1 MRYYVEINGES
12 SLNIQGL
19 MIQSLPSISKPL
31 MRSKQETIDGRDGD
45 IVTKLGYSA
54 YDKTLKIGLWGN
66 YDINEVIAFFN
77 QEGTITFSNEPDKY
91 YRFTILNRDDYV
103 SQLDKFR
110 TCTIALH
117 CQPYKYKLNEEAEEL
132 ENEYVEQEG
141 TSLSFTNTLE
151 APMGIDLKGNTLQ
164 NGTPTPSSPIPINNV
179 SGDNQVNVVGK
190 NHYNINV
197 NYDWIGSNTNY
208 TITGNTINV
217 NGKYFVASLQNV
229 KQNTNYTISA
239 TRQIIQDNNTCGT
252 IRIFTQDKSQMLGE
266 GKTTFTFNTGNNSQ
280 IYVLLYAGLNQQ
292 GNVNFSNIQLEK
304 GNQATTY
311 EAYNGTT
318 YNIDLPVEN
327 LCNGINQGYW
337 LNQAANSCGKS
348 TYDSGLVVAV
358 NGGNYTIST
367 SASQTRYRVACLT
380 SLPDSSQV
388 SSYNGVNKDNTSD
401 SITIN
406 TTGYNYLIVN
416 ATDLTK
422 IQIEYGS
429 KANTYTPFG
438 TTPIELNKIGTYQ
451 DRPFKAVNGDKF
463 YDSLDNATK
472 QTLTYGKWYL
482 HKEIGKYTFTG
493 DETFTLQNSN
503 KRAHILNTNNQLG
516 DILKTTGG
524 TGILYGM
531 YCNKLEEKT
540 ANQTWTGTQGI
551 SYDYNSGANQ
561 EDIDISINGLTTI
574 DQYKSAINGITMYF
588 ILNTPTNIEITYT
601 NLIEQL
607 ESIKNAM
614 SKEGTTNVNQVNNDV
629 PFIINASVLSGT
641 DSITLT
647 NEGNAT
653 SKPTLTITG
662 SGVVGVYLE
671 NIQMFNISLGT
682 NETIIIDTENM
693 EAYYGSQ
700 LKNRQVTG
708 DYSNF
713 ALQSGTNN
721 LKFTGLV
728 TNVEITNY
736 NRWI

>member
-12 SLNIQGL
+12 SLDIQGL

-66 YDINEVIAFFN
+66 YDINKVIAFFN

-141 TSLSFTNTLE
+141 TNLTFSNTLE
-151 APMGIDLKGNTLQ
+151 APMNIDLKGNTLQ

-179 SGDNQVNVVGK
+179 SGDNNIVVSNENLKSTGTIYSYYFNASSFTASNRTLCIPIEPNTTYYIK
-190 NHYNINV
+190 KSMVSNRFRICLTNDVPSTSTSVYEYQDVSTQTETSIT
-197 NYDWIGSNTNY
+197 NTNY
-208 TITGNTINV
+208 AYLNIFFWQ
-217 NGKYFVASLQNV
+217 NGD
-229 KQNTNYTISA
+229 TYT
-239 TRQIIQDNNTCGT
+239 
-252 IRIFTQDKSQMLGE
+252 E
-266 GKTTFTFNTGNNSQ
+266 EQ
-280 IYVLLYAGLNQQ
+280 IYDSLNIYTQ
-292 GNVNFSNIQLEK
+292 
-304 GNQATTY
+304 
-311 EAYNGTT
+311 GTT

-327 LCNGINQGYW
+327 LFDKDNANIENGYIDTVGMVLITSQ
-337 LNQAANSCGKS
+337 LNRLFYIPCKPNTTYTISRSIITSTFRVA
-348 TYDSGLVVAV
+348 TYDSTPFPSTTSSSLTYSISGL
-358 NGGNYTIST
+358 I
-367 SASQTRYRVACLT
+367 
-380 SLPDSSQV
+380 
-388 SSYNGVNKDNTSD
+388 KDNSAT
-401 SITIN
+401 SITI
-406 TTGYNYLIVN
+406 TTGANAKYLIVHYGRLETDTN
-416 ATDLTK
+416 IEESLATIQVELGTK
-422 IQIEYGS
+422 P
-429 KANTYTPFG
+429 NTYTPYG

-451 DRPFKAVNGDKF
+451 DYF
-463 YDSLDNATK
+463 YKDND
-472 QTLTYGKWYL
+472 KWYL
-482 HKEIGKYTFTG
+482 HKETKKLDMSTIIDWVKTDDGSFFKSGFVDTYGIKRDTLLSNIFQYSTENWYDNGYFGIASSGNMWVKTG
-493 DETFTLQNSN
+493 DSSLTTATAFTNWLSN
-503 KRAHILNTNNQLG
+503 KGAIMY
-516 DILKTTGG
+516 
-524 TGILYGM
+524 GIL
-531 YCNKLEEKT
+531 T
-540 ANQTWTGTQGI
+540 
-551 SYDYNSGANQ
+551 
-561 EDIDISINGLTTI
+561 
-574 DQYKSAINGITMYF
+574 
-588 ILNTPTNIEITYT
+588 TPTNTEITYT
-601 NLIEQL
+601 PLIEQL

-614 SKEGTTNVNQVNNDV
+614 SKEGTTNVNQVNNDA
-629 PFIINASVLSGT
+629 PFIITASVLSGT

-647 NEGNAT
+647 NEGNTT

>member
-12 SLNIQGL
+12 SLDIQGL

-54 YDKTLKIGLWGN
+54 YDKTLKISLWGN

-77 QEGTITFSNEPDKY
+77 QEGEIVFSNEPDKY

-132 ENEYVEQEG
+132 ENEYVEETG
-141 TSLSFTNTLE
+141 TSLTFNNTLV
-151 APMGIDLKGNTLQ
+151 APMNIDLKGNTLQ
-164 NGTPTPSSPIPINNV
+164 NGTPTPSSPVPINNV
-179 SGDNQVNVVGK
+179 SGDNDIVVCGK
-190 NHYNINV
+190 NMLPYPYVDTTKTTNGITFTDNGDGTITISGTASANASFKLLGDSSNQYNIVGNYISGGISAFRRVQIVHYNPGYTVLGNSTGSPAQINK
-197 NYDWIGSNTNY
+197 STY
-208 TITGNTINV
+208 TTGYIEIVIASGEAITTPITI
-217 NGKYFVASLQNV
+217 KPMLTMASD
-229 KQNTNYTISA
+229 S
-239 TRQIIQDNNTCGT
+239 
-252 IRIFTQDKSQMLGE
+252 
-266 GKTTFTFNTGNNSQ
+266 
-280 IYVLLYAGLNQQ
+280 
-292 GNVNFSNIQLEK
+292 
-304 GNQATTY
+304 TY

-327 LCNGINQGYW
+327 LFDKDNANIGAFYIYNNKILASTVDKMIILGIKPNTTYTIQKGLNATQTANRFKVGTCVDTPANNVELTNYVGYGDGT
-337 LNQAANSCGKS
+337 QVQEITITSGANDK
-348 TYDSGLVVAV
+348 YLVVQIA
-358 NGGNYTIST
+358 NNQTNYDEIKGT
-367 SASQTRYRVACLT
+367 
-380 SLPDSSQV
+380 
-388 SSYNGVNKDNTSD
+388 
-401 SITIN
+401 
-406 TTGYNYLIVN
+406 
-416 ATDLTK
+416 

-429 KANTYTPFG
+429 KANTYTPYG
-438 TTPIELNKIGTYQ
+438 TTPIELCKIGTYQ
-451 DRPFKAVNGDKF
+451 DYF
-463 YDSLDNATK
+463 YKDSD
-472 QTLTYGKWYL
+472 KWYL
-482 HKEIGKYTFTG
+482 HKEVGKVVLDGSESYTSMG
-493 DETFTLQNSN
+493 YSSD
-503 KRAHILNTNNQLG
+503 RYA
-516 DILKTTGG
+516 
-524 TGILYGM
+524 YR
-531 YCNKLEEKT
+531 
-540 ANQTWTGTQGI
+540 
-551 SYDYNSGANQ
+551 
-561 EDIDISINGLTTI
+561 TTI
-574 DQYKSAINGITMYF
+574 TNLKQTTDQSDTSLLLSNYYYAISQSGITGENGNGRIANRVNQSDIIIRNDSCTSTTDFKTWLSTHNTIVNYV
-588 ILNTPTNIEITYT
+588 LATPTNTEITYT
-601 NLIEQL
+601 PLINQL

-614 SKEGTTNVNQVNNDV
+614 SKEGTTNVNQVNNDA
-629 PFIINASVLSGT
+629 PFIITASVLSGT

-647 NEGNAT
+647 NEGNTT

>member
-66 YDINEVIAFFN
+66 YDINEIIAFFN
-77 QEGTITFSNEPDKY
+77 QEGEIVFSNEPDKY

-132 ENEYVEQEG
+132 ENEYIEQEG
-141 TSLSFTNTLE
+141 TSLTFNNTLV
-151 APMGIDLKGNTLQ
+151 APMNIDLKGNTLQ
-164 NGTPTPSSPIPINNV
+164 NGTPTPSSPIPVNNV
-179 SGDNQVNVVGK
+179 SGDNQVVVCGK
-190 NHYNINV
+190 NLWRFLSTDYYNNQNISSWNILSLDKLELTSTNGTYANV
-197 NYDWIGSNTNY
+197 KYKLNLPNGTYTFKLGKVTNTNSNMTKKRMTLAQYIGANISVIQHMDEGNSY
-208 TITGNTINV
+208 TINI
-217 NGKYFVASLQNV
+217 
-229 KQNTNYTISA
+229 
-239 TRQIIQDNNTCGT
+239 D
-252 IRIFTQDKSQMLGE
+252 
-266 GKTTFTFNTGNNSQ
+266 NSQ
-280 IYVLLYAGLNQQ
+280 NDFYCIEFWATYETAMINTAT
-292 GNVNFSNIQLEK
+292 FEEIQIEK
-304 GNQATTY
+304 GSTATTY

-348 TYDSGLVVAV
+348 TYDSGLVVEV

-388 SSYNGVNKDNTSD
+388 SSYNGVNKDNTSN
-401 SITIN
+401 SITID

-422 IQIEYGS
+422 IQIEQGS
-429 KANTYTPFG
+429 KPNTYTPYG

-451 DRPFKAVNGDKF
+451 DYIYKEND
-463 YDSLDNATK
+463 
-472 QTLTYGKWYL
+472 KWYL
-482 HKEIGKYTFTG
+482 HKEINKIAIVSGGYLSSG
-493 DETFTLQNSN
+493 SN
-503 KRAHILNTNNQLG
+503 ENFAQFNMNISSFGIGVNNQDNGLCNYFKYYSG
-516 DILKTTGG
+516 VFANTKSDSGFGLFGGG
-524 TGILYGM
+524 TLALSVPRSIAPSGSENTSFATWLENHQTY
-531 YCNKLEEKT
+531 YWYKL
-540 ANQTWTGTQGI
+540 A
-551 SYDYNSGANQ
+551 
-561 EDIDISINGLTTI
+561 
-574 DQYKSAINGITMYF
+574 
-588 ILNTPTNIEITYT
+588 TPTNTEITYQP
-601 NLIEQL
+601 LIEQL

-614 SKEGTTNVNQVNNDV
+614 SKAGTTNVNQVNNDL
-629 PFIINASVLSGT
+629 PFMLDLSVLSGT

-708 DYSNF
+708 DYSKF

-728 TNVEITNY
+728 TNVKITNY

>member
-12 SLNIQGL
+12 SLDIQGL

-117 CQPYKYKLNEEAEEL
+117 CQPYKYKLNEEPEEL

-141 TSLSFTNTLE
+141 TSLTFNNTLV
-151 APMGIDLKGNTLQ
+151 APMNIDLKGNTLQ

-179 SGDNQVNVVGK
+179 SGDNDIVVCGK
-190 NHYNINV
+190 NLFDYANV
-197 NYDWIGSNTNY
+197 NYRVGYILNDSGVEITDSTGGYTRNYSQVQPNTEYTFSYMQSGGGNRRLY
-208 TITGNTINV
+208 FYDINKNFINRTSLISTSSTITFTTPSNAYYVNV
-217 NGKYFVASLQNV
+217 QTYTPVD
-229 KQNTNYTISA
+229 TNLSTW
-239 TRQIIQDNNTCGT
+239 
-252 IRIFTQDKSQMLGE
+252 
-266 GKTTFTFNTGNNSQ
+266 
-280 IYVLLYAGLNQQ
+280 
-292 GNVNFSNIQLEK
+292 QLEQ

-327 LCNGINQGYW
+327 LLDVSKGRLGSYGYDFTNSNGN
-337 LNQAANSCGKS
+337 
-348 TYDSGLVVAV
+348 LVVNGTASSAV
-358 NGGNYTIST
+358 DFYFCIAG
-367 SASQTRYRVACLT
+367 Q
-380 SLPDSSQV
+380 
-388 SSYNGVNKDNTSD
+388 YNDD
-401 SITIN
+401 LI
-406 TTGYNYLIVN
+406 NYLN
-416 ATDLTK
+416 NRSATYTLSNDKGYEMFFRLSSGYKQTTATITPQDTIINCFIRIPAGTYNDLTIK
-422 IQIEYGS
+422 VQLEKGTKVNS
-429 KANTYTPFG
+429 FTPYG

-451 DRPFKAVNGDKF
+451 DYF
-463 YDSLDNATK
+463 YKEND
-472 QTLTYGKWYL
+472 KWYL
-482 HKEIGKYTFTG
+482 HKEIGKVLLNG
-493 DETFTLQNSN
+493 SEDEDWRFPG
-503 KRAHILNTNNQLG
+503 INNNYAQFNL
-516 DILKTTGG
+516 
-524 TGILYGM
+524 
-531 YCNKLEEKT
+531 
-540 ANQTWTGTQGI
+540 ANI
-551 SYDYNSGANQ
+551 SGWNNCNSG
-561 EDIDISINGLTTI
+561 ENGSLFKNKYFKYYADAGSPSKNDSGI
-574 DQYKSAINGITMYF
+574 RIWGNGNPKLVF
-588 ILNTPTNIEITYT
+588 SVPTNILTTGSELSSFKTWLSNNSNYFYYVLATHTNTEITYT
-601 NLIEQL
+601 PLIEQL

-614 SKEGTTNVNQVNNDV
+614 SKEGTTNVNQVNNDA
-629 PFIINASVLSGT
+629 PFIITASVLSGT

-647 NEGNAT
+647 NEGNTT
-653 SKPTLTITG
+653 SKPSLTITG

-721 LKFTGLV
+721 LKFTGSV